1 MSKDKTEKK
10 LVKPEEVIL
19 WVPGDLTIDSIGLG
33 WDNIAMRGYS
43 YNYLDVDIPA
53 MRDYMIV
60 NYKSNN
66 LEMKRRENN
75 SWKSKSVNPKTVSL
89 LTCGEDTRWAWDK
102 DLEVVHVYIAHE
114 TVSNMAN
121 QVFDYDIANIRIPD
135 EIGVEDETL
144 PILSSLLEQELR
156 SGGLGGNLF
165 VESLKNQI
173 ALHLLRRYAK
183 LEFKEGICKT
193 GFNLVQRNLLVDF
206 IQQHLSEKICLDDLA
221 VLIGI
226 SVPHLMRKF
235 KVDFGTSPAAYIMEQ
250 RIQLAKKLLISR
262 KDMPIKVIASES
274 GFFDQSHMNRVFHK
288 FFKKTP
294 AEIRQEL
301 SKITQIQIG

>member
-10 LVKPEEVIL
+10 LVKPEDVIL

-75 SWKSKSVNPKTVSL
+75 SWKSKCVNPKTVSL